1 MPDALGPDDSTA
13 SPATG
18 SPDPAAQLAPGRL
31 PDAAFAA
38 EIAREAGRA
47 LVELRES
54 YGHIGDEARRR
65 ALKDAGDELAQGILA
80 ARLGA
85 ERPGDAVLSEEAVDS
100 DARLGADRVW
110 IIDPLDGTD
119 EFSHGRTDFAV
130 HVALWQRAAGEQ
142 GGLTDAVVDVP
153 ALGEVWRT
161 DRPLAPQPLPVDR
174 PLRIVVSRSRPPA
187 GLPQL
192 LADASRGLAEAG
204 ITPNGIE
211 GANVGSVGAKLGE
224 VMAGRAEAYLHPG
237 GLNEWDL
244 AAPHAC
250 ALANGLVALG
260 PMQAFNRMPPKA
272 GPVLIAHPAIAEVLA
287 AHWRP

>member
-1 MPDALGPDDSTA
+1 MPDVPLPDLTGIIP
-13 SPATG
+13 PAG
-18 SPDPAAQLAPGRL
+18 LEPLS
-31 PDAAFAA
+31 DAAFAA

-47 LVELRES
+47 LLDLRES
-54 YGHIGDEARRR
+54 YGTIEDEGRRR
-65 ALKDAGDELAQGILA
+65 AMMDAGDELAQGILA

-85 ERPGDAVLSEEAVDS
+85 ERPDDAVLSEEAVDS
-100 DARLGADRVW
+100 DVRLAADRVW

-119 EFSHGRTDFAV
+119 EFGQGRPDFAV
-130 HVALWQRAAGEQ
+130 HVALWQRSAAEQ
-142 GGLTDAVVDVP
+142 GAITDAVVDVP

-161 DRPLAPQPLPVDR
+161 DRPLAPAPLPTDR

-187 GLPQL
+187 DLPLL
-192 LADASRGLAEAG
+192 LADASAGLAAAG
-204 ITPNGIE
+204 ITPLGIE

-260 PMQAFNRMPPKA
+260 PTQPFNRMPPKA